1 MRHLLHVSAVAIACL
16 VLAPVAAADIRR
28 GLDRDM
34 GVRFT
39 LNGATLKATIVGPTV
54 QQRLF
59 GERIDAICATSH
71 RPGPS
76 LRKVVATATWP
87 DGARS
92 MRFEFTRDIS
102 RRARWCLLERD
113 GGSDVAAAEFPR
125 SEPSR
130 LVAKGRSPGGQWWR
144 LAAWRG
150 PHGAPCR
157 LTRFS
162 NSSGKVCSRP
172 RVALSVSLDVP
183 SCPGDKFVSGLA
195 SRRAAAVRVRLGSG
209 KLVESTV
216 YDAPSGSG
224 LRQHP
229 FMAALA
235 GTPPVRSV
243 TAVDS
248 AGRRIARWVPPR
260 PISRLRCGSGG
271 NG

>member
-1 MRHLLHVSAVAIACL
+1 MRHLLHVSAVAIACV
-16 VLAPVAAADIRR
+16 VLAPAAAADIRR

-59 GERIDAICATSH
+59 GERIDAICATSR

-76 LRKVVATATWP
+76 LRKVVANATWP

-102 RRARWCLLERD
+102 HRARWCLLERD
-113 GGSDVAAAEFPR
+113 GGSDVAAADFPR
-125 SEPSR
+125 PEPSR

-195 SRRAAAVRVRLGSG
+195 SRRTAAVRVRLGSG

-216 YDAPSGSG
+216 YEAPSGSG

-229 FMAALA
+229 FMAALT